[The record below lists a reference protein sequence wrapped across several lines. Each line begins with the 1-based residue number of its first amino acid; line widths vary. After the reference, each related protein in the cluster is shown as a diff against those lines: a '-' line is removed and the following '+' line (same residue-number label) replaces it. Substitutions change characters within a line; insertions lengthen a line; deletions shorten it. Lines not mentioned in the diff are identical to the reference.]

1 MAKQFIT
8 SEAMIRSLHCSLESV
23 NDPAQAA
30 SSIRRRIS
38 KLPDGTVFILH
49 DRGYIKYYER
59 ANRKKIYLK
68 RESDRLCLLARK
80 RYLTELIETLMVLST
95 STIDSA
101 KFKMQFE
108 KLTKLVQDFAEG
120 NLDLARIAFAPRQ
133 YKWFVES
140 YRRKRINVEPGA
152 PVLKIPYGNIVRS
165 KSEQSI
171 GNALWDYAI
180 PCHYEEQLQID
191 VRQIVERMIRELK
204 TDGWNENNIFYYRG
218 GVCYWNVPKEMQFMN
233 APSSLWHTYDYRN
246 GYVTIYPDYT
256 MMLTDG
262 TMLYWE
268 HEGLLDNIVYRIN
281 AIDRVF
287 VMRSAGNISPLTMIE
302 TEEKDS
308 IDRDALEDIIRT
320 RVLQGIWF

>member
-8 SEAMIRSLHCSLESV
+8 WEAMIRSLHCSLESV

-59 ANRKKIYLK
+59 ANKKKIYLK
-68 RESDRLCLLARK
+68 RDSDRLYLLARK
-80 RYLTELIETLMVLST
+80 RYLTELIETLGVLST

-101 KFKMQFE
+101 EFKKQFE
-108 KLTKLVQDFAEG
+108 KLTKLIQDFAEG
-120 NLDLARIAFAPRQ
+120 NLDIARIAFAPAQ
-133 YKWFVES
+133 YKWFVGN
-140 YRRKRINVEPGA
+140 YHRKKLIIDSKTA
-152 PVLKIPYGNIVRS
+152 QLKTRYGDVVRS
-165 KSEQSI
+165 KSEQAI
-171 GNALWDYAI
+171 GNTLWDYAI
-180 PCHYEEQLQID
+180 PCHYEEMMQID
-191 VRQIVERMIRELK
+191 VHQIVESMIRDLK
-204 TDGWNENNIFYYRG
+204 TNGWNENNIFYYRRG
-218 GVCYWNVPKEMQFMN
+218 TCYWNVPEEMQFMN

-256 MMLTDG
+256 MMLADG

-268 HEGLLDNIVYRIN
+268 HEGLMDNIVYRIN

-287 VMRSAGNISPLTMIE
+287 VMRSAGDISPL
-302 TEEKDS
+302 
-308 IDRDALEDIIRT
+308 DIIESANKK
-320 RVLQGIWF
+320 